1 MPNGTRTRPYRFKE
15 DEAPSMDHTSDTE
28 ETRENKKMYKKWR
41 REKRTHYLET
51 VMGRKHR
58 VFQQQDVLTKLE
70 RFVYW

>member
-1 MPNGTRTRPYRFKE
+1 
-15 DEAPSMDHTSDTE
+15 MDHTSDTE